1 MSLYGVMRTS
11 TSGMAAQSSRIS
23 AVSENVANANTNGY
37 KAVHA
42 EFSSLMIDTSVG
54 SYNSGS
60 VDVSM
65 RRGVGDQGTLTATNS
80 VTDLAVQGT
89 GFFMVQNAAGEN
101 FITRAGSFVPDANNK
116 LVNAAGFTLMGYP
129 VGQGQTGIVVNGTTG
144 LVPVTVNNS
153 KLSAVPST
161 TGSFQPNL
169 PSTSA
174 VVPAAQLPSTNS
186 AGAIYTDKSSIVAY
200 GNQGQEVT
208 LDLYY
213 SKTATDTWQV
223 DAYNR
228 ADASVSGGF
237 PYASGPLATQTLQ
250 FDPNNGQLAN
260 ASATA
265 LTLSV
270 PGGQNMTFDLKGTS
284 QLATSYSVINS
295 SVNGNKASTAKLVE
309 ISKDGTVYVA
319 YDNGT
324 RQAAYRI
331 PIASVASPDNLDSM
345 TGNVYST
352 TAKSG
357 NLHIGFPQDP
367 GLGTLN
373 SGVVEQSTA
382 DIASEFTDMI
392 DAQRG
397 YTANSKV
404 FQTGAELMDVLVNLK
419 R

>member
-11 TSGMAAQSSRIS
+11 TSGMAAQASRIS

-42 EFSSLMIDTSVG
+42 EFSSLMIDSSG
-54 SYNSGS
+54 GAYNSGS
-60 VDVSM
+60 VDVGM
-65 RRGVGDQGTLTATNS
+65 RRGVGDQGTLAATNS
-80 VTDLAVQGT
+80 VTDLAIQGN
-89 GFFMVQNAAGEN
+89 GFFLVQNAAGEN
-101 FITRAGSFVPDANNK
+101 YITRAGSFVPDASNK
-116 LVNAAGFTLMGYP
+116 LVNAGGFTLMGYP
-129 VGQGQTGIVVNGTTG
+129 LGQGQPGIVVNGTTG
-144 LVPVTVNNS
+144 LVPITVNNNQ
-153 KLSAVPST
+153 LSAVPT
-161 TGSFQPNL
+161 TKGNFQANL
-169 PSTSA
+169 PSTSTA
-174 VVPAAQLPSTNS
+174 VLAAQLPSTNAANATYS
-186 AGAIYTDKSSIVAY
+186 DKSSIVAY

-208 LDLYY
+208 VDLYY
-213 SKTATDTWQV
+213 TKTGTDTWEV
-223 DAYNR
+223 SAFNR
-228 ADASVSGGF
+228 ADAPAGGGF
-237 PYASGPLATQTLQ
+237 PYASAPLATPTLQ
-250 FDPNNGQLAN
+250 FDPNNGQLAS
-260 ASATA
+260 ASANS
-265 LTLSV
+265 LSISV
-270 PGGQNMTFDLKGTS
+270 PGGQNMTFDLKGSS
-284 QLATSYSVINS
+284 QLATAYSVIS
-295 SVNGNKASTAKLVE
+295 SDVNGNKASTAKLVE
-309 ISKDGTVYVA
+309 IGKDGTVFVA

-331 PIASVASPDNLDSM
+331 PIASVASPDNLDSL
-345 TGNVYST
+345 TGNVYAT

-367 GLGTLN
+367 GLGTMN

>member
-11 TSGMAAQSSRIS
+11 TSGMSAQSSRIS
-23 AVSENVANANTNGY
+23 AVAENVANANTNGY
-37 KAVHA
+37 KAVHTQ
-42 EFSSLMIDTSVG
+42 FSSLMIDSNA
-54 SYNSGS
+54 SAYNSGS
-60 VDVSM
+60 VDVST
-65 RRGVGDQGTLTATNS
+65 RRDVAAQGTITATNS
-80 VTDLAVQGT
+80 VTDLAIQGN
-89 GFFMVQNAAGEN
+89 GFFMVQNPAGEN
-101 FITRAGSFVPDANNK
+101 FMTRAGSFVPDASNK

-129 VGQGQTGIVVNGTTG
+129 LVQGQTGVVVNGYTG
-144 LVPVTVNNS
+144 LVPVSVNNS
-153 KLSAVPST
+153 QLSAVPT
-161 TGSFQPNL
+161 TSGSFKANL

-174 VVPAAQLPSTNS
+174 TIPAAQLPSTNS
-186 AGAIYTDKSSIVAY
+186 ATATFTDKSSIVVF

-223 DAYNR
+223 AAYDR
-228 ADASVSGGF
+228 AGASPTGGF
-237 PYASGPLATQTLQ
+237 PYAAAALATQTLQ
-250 FDPNNGQLAN
+250 FDPSNGQLAT
-260 ASATA
+260 ASATTLA
-265 LTLSV
+265 LNV
-270 PGGQNMTFDLKGTS
+270 PGGQSMTFDLKGSS
-284 QLATSYSVINS
+284 QLAASYSVINS
-295 SVNGNKASTAKLVE
+295 DVNGNKASTAKLVE
-309 ISKDGTVYVA
+309 IAKDGTVFVA

-331 PIASVASPDNLDSM
+331 PIASVASPDNLDSI
-345 TGNVYST
+345 TGNVYTT

-367 GLGTLN
+367 GLGNLD